1 MSLDIAAM
9 VLLAAVLHAG
19 WNAVV
24 KAGGDR
30 LLTMATVLGVGSLG
44 AALAAPFV
52 APPAP
57 ESWPY
62 ILLSTV
68 IHLGYYFFL
77 LQAYRVGDLS
87 HVYPIARGLAPLLV
101 AVGAMIWV
109 GERVTPFQLG
119 GMLVISTA
127 ILALALDRGASERR
141 DWRPFLFGVGT
152 AFFIAAYTLTDGLG
166 VRVSESSLG
175 YILWLFIFDGVP
187 LGIFAI
193 LRRRGRVVRHL
204 RLNWRTE
211 VTGGAMCAA
220 AYGLAISALAVAPM
234 AFVSALRETSVVFAA
249 IFGAMMLGEPF
260 GKKRITVAVT
270 VAIGIAVLN
279 LAG

>member
-19 WNAVV
+19 WNAIV

-30 LLTMATVLGVGSLG
+30 LLTMATVLGVGSVG
-44 AALAAPFV
+44 AALAIPFV

-62 ILLSTV
+62 ILLSTA

-77 LQAYRVGDLS
+77 LQAYRVGNLS
-87 HVYPIARGLAPLLV
+87 HVYPVARGLAPLLV
-101 AVGAMIWV
+101 AVGAATFV
-109 GERVTPFQLG
+109 GERLTPFQLG

-127 ILALALDRGASERR
+127 ILTLALDRGASEQR
-141 DWRPFLFGVGT
+141 DWRPFLFGVAT
-152 AFFIAAYTLTDGLG
+152 AVFIAAYTLTDGLG
-166 VRVSESSLG
+166 VRLSGSPLG
-175 YILWLFIFDGVP
+175 YILWLFVFDGLP
-187 LGIFAI
+187 LSIFAV
-193 LRRRGRVVRHL
+193 LRRRGRVVSHL

-211 VTGGAMCAA
+211 LTGGVMCAA
-220 AYGLAISALAVAPM
+220 AYGLAIFALAVAPM

-249 IFGAMMLGEPF
+249 IFGAMMLHEPF
-260 GKKRITVAVT
+260 GKKRIAVALTVT
-270 VAIGIAVLN
+270 VGIAVLN